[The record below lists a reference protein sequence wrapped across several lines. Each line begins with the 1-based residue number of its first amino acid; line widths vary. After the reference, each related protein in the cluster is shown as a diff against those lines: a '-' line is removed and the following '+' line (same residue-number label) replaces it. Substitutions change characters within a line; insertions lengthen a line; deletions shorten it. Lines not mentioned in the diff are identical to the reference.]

1 VGYTS
6 LALNALVDSFLSQSE
21 KVWDWKG

>member
-1 VGYTS
+1 MELNTLIDS
-6 LALNALVDSFLSQSE
+6 LLPQSE

>member
-1 VGYTS
+1 M
-6 LALNALVDSFLSQSE
+6 ALNALVDSFLRQSE

>member
-1 VGYTS
+1 M
-6 LALNALVDSFLSQSE
+6 ALNTLVDSFLPQSE

>member
-1 VGYTS
+1 M
-6 LALNALVDSFLSQSE
+6 ALNALVDSFLSQSE

>member
-1 VGYTS
+1 M
-6 LALNALVDSFLSQSE
+6 ALNALVESLLTQSE